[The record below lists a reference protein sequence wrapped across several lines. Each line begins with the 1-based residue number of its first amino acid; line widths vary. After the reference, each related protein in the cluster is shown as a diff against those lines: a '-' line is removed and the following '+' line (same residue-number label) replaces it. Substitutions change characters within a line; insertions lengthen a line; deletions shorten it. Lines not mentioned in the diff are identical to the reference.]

1 MVGAHHGGVGTAGE
15 LAVAGDVVAVA
26 VGVQHQQLVAVA
38 GMGGQPAGQQAVH
51 GGAQR
56 EELLLRGGAGVH
68 QQRPVVAEQ
77 QVQERRLVVDRL
89 VLAQD
94 HGVVVVAVDLELRVA
109 VVPTEAWIQR
119 TSRSPGGRVRKS
131 IGMAPSSQRPPAD
144 FRRLRGS
151 AAGGGARAAGR
162 DV

>member
-1 MVGAHHGGVGTAGE
+1 MVRAHHGGVGAAAE

-38 GMGGQPAGQQAVH
+38 GMGGQPAVEQAVH

-56 EELLLRGGAGVH
+56 EELGIGGGAGVD

-77 QVQERRLVVDRL
+77 QVQERRLVVDGL

-94 HGVVVVAVDLELRVA
+94 HGVLVVAVDLDLRVA
-109 VVPTEAWIQR
+109 VVPKEAC
-119 TSRSPGGRVRKS
+119 
-131 IGMAPSSQRPPAD
+131 A
-144 FRRLRGS
+144 
-151 AAGGGARAAGR
+151 
-162 DV
+162 